1 MKQNSSINNSNN
13 NKLLVLIVESG
24 KNIPCSCWGQTLKSL
39 CQVYSLIYQ
48 VLDVMTDSGMERGST
63 LSSLSVCFLPSMDY
77 LWAGDDCSPGLQSGW
92 LGSGK
97 FSSHFLTHPKAS
109 LSHNHYY
116 FAAPAL
122 PNVKIWF
129 LFGQVVFTLS
139 VLWKNS
145 LIRTG
150 VSGCNKY
157 MEMHASSVHW
167 TWPSLTK
174 FHLFFSLGFI
184 CHVVSRNY
192 SEFRFRN
199 MKMVKSA
206 CKTRRGGSSNSSS
219 SSPVSMDVTA
229 PFG

>member
-1 MKQNSSINNSNN
+1 
-13 NKLLVLIVESG
+13 
-24 KNIPCSCWGQTLKSL
+24 
-39 CQVYSLIYQ
+39 
-48 VLDVMTDSGMERGST
+48 
-63 LSSLSVCFLPSMDY
+63 MDY

-145 LIRTG
+145 LIKTG
-150 VSGCNKY
+150 VSGCKIY

-192 SEFRFRN
+192 SEFGFRN
-199 MKMVKSA
+199 MKMVKSDG
-206 CKTRRGGSSNSSS
+206 KLEGSNSSS

>member
-1 MKQNSSINNSNN
+1 MYVKRKIINVPWCIKWNRTVLLIIVIIINSWFSLW
-13 NKLLVLIVESG
+13 KVG
-24 KNIPCSCWGQTLKSL
+24 KKHFCCWGQTLKSL

-48 VLDVMTDSGMERGST
+48 VLDVMTDSGMERAST

-167 TWPSLTK
+167 TW
-174 FHLFFSLGFI
+174 HL
-184 CHVVSRNY
+184 
-192 SEFRFRN
+192 
-199 MKMVKSA
+199 
-206 CKTRRGGSSNSSS
+206 
-219 SSPVSMDVTA
+219 
-229 PFG
+229 